1 MKEEDSFLEAKNAL
15 LSDYSSRQTDQ
26 VARLIGFS
34 VALFTLLEA
43 VRGSRQQPLS
53 GAFSTISSAIPNVF
67 AGISWLAE
75 LVKLILLF
83 ASIWGLIFLIVRA
96 VIRFSLFSHYV
107 TNIISVKQEDIR
119 KISRNELLKGIII
132 DKINPDES
140 LHLQIIK
147 LAQGKKAY
155 EIEKVHTKLFLFVPL
170 SWFFN
175 SKIESTASTKWQG
188 WLFYVASSFL
198 ITLLLM
204 WFLW

>member
-43 VRGSRQQPLS
+43 IRGSQQQRLS
-53 GAFSTISSAIPNVF
+53 GVFSPILSSIPNFF
-67 AGISWLAE
+67 ASIGLLAE
-75 LVKLILLF
+75 WVKLVLLF

-96 VIRFSLFSHYV
+96 VIRFSLFAHYV
-107 TNIISVKQEDIR
+107 TNIITVKQEDIR
-119 KISRNELLKGIII
+119 KISRSEPLEGIIV
-132 DKINPDES
+132 DKISPDES

-147 LAQGKKAY
+147 LAQGQIAY
-155 EIEKVHTKLFLFVPL
+155 AIEKVHTRLFLFPL

-175 SKIESTASTKWQG
+175 SKLDSTATTKWSG
-188 WLFYVASSFL
+188 WLFYFGSSFL
-198 ITLLLM
+198 ISLLLM